1 MEINEFIQNIEN
13 EIAGL
18 ESGTLA
24 PDTDYRDIDQWSS
37 MYALIIM
44 AMIVIKY
51 KVTLTGE
58 DLKNTNTVRELFEY
72 VKSKV

>member
-1 MEINEFIQNIEN
+1 MEINGFIQNIEN

-18 ESGTLA
+18 ESGTLT

-58 DLKNTNTVRELFEY
+58 DLKKTNTVRELFEH
-72 VKSKV
+72 VKSKA